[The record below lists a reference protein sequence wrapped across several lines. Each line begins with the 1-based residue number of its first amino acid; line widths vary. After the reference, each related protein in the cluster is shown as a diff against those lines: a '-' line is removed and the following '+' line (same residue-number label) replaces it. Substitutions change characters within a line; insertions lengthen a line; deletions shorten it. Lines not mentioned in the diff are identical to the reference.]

1 MQMQLWSRP
10 YFNKFESFVIVGV
23 IWRNK
28 TCVIVTVLDNFFPEL
43 VNKLHSL
50 TAEKEESDGRRKFMK
65 RISALITS
73 VFTLCWGNLLNV
85 SVENCE
91 NSKSSSDGVPKN
103 SHHCEPVV
111 AALYLGQWESRFP
124 TLWDLDHRDFSWY
137 SWYSWCGAVDTTLQN
152 ILFEAKPKRR
162 QLKREVSSHRS
173 CSGLLQSKVFNTF

>member
-50 TAEKEESDGRRKFMK
+50 TAEKEGSDGRRKFMK

-111 AALYLGQWESRFP
+111 AALGNTSFKKN
-124 TLWDLDHRDFSWY
+124 
-137 SWYSWCGAVDTTLQN
+137 V
-152 ILFEAKPKRR
+152 LFRALPEWGGGGP
-162 QLKREVSSHRS
+162 
-173 CSGLLQSKVFNTF
+173 CPN